1 MEYCPKE
8 FQGKLRCYESSRDQ
22 DKQKFSKECGQY
34 YCSLAWSFKL
44 NIGSRYLSEENKLTE
59 AHDRRMNFIF
69 YMIKSDR
76 ILIRHKRA
84 GIMAKKIGV
93 VLANFSSS
101 KKVVNLIDISESE
114 NEESKGI
121 ISNSDISLQFDNK
134 SSITG
139 SVSIKSESSESE
151 TSDVGWNVSSDDC
164 KFNG

>member
-1 MEYCPKE
+1 M
-8 FQGKLRCYESSRDQ
+8 
-22 DKQKFSKECGQY
+22 
-34 YCSLAWSFKL
+34 
-44 NIGSRYLSEENKLTE
+44 SEENKLTE

-151 TSDVGWNVSSDDC
+151 TSDVG
-164 KFNG
+164 